1 MIIDRRLWGYRRN
14 TQLSDCL
21 SIEDIVATLVS
32 TVR

>member
-1 MIIDRRLWGYRRN
+1 MTIYHHSWGYRRN
-14 TQLSDCL
+14 AQFKDFQ